1 MIREYRTKVLPNGQT
16 IKHRD
21 VINHTTTTKFGFK
34 DRLRILLGQP
44 VINLS
49 QIYSDHEDAKVL
61 GSEAKA
67 FVPRL
72 FKKKIKKLSPQQLQE
87 AYTKIKSRE

>member
-1 MIREYRTKVLPNGQT
+1 MIREYRKKILPDGKEIQ
-16 IKHRD
+16 HRD
-21 VINHTTTTKFGFK
+21 VITHTTTTKFGLK
-34 DRLRILLGQP
+34 DRLRILFGQP

-49 QIYSDHEDAKVL
+49 QIYSDHEDAKIL

-87 AYTKIKSRE
+87 AYTKIKKSE